1 MPKKKSKVKKKTK
14 KVILAKKEKKSLSQE
29 SLAFKV
35 IEFQK
40 SKDAEFQEKL
50 FKEIVD
56 QINPLITKIVN
67 KFNIPGYEQTDLY
80 QEALMALRFKA
91 IKDFKTD
98 RIIGDDMI
106 GFEKFAALCTKR
118 HLSTLLKT
126 SFQNKKFALNSSIS
140 IHTESR
146 DNEDDFNLAD
156 IMDSGEADSLER
168 AERKEE
174 FRILLARLIEGL
186 SDFEKKVLMLYAQK
200 FSYKEISDFINS
212 SNSSMKVNIKGV
224 DNALSRIK
232 TKAKDLLDEMD
243 LEL

>member
-1 MPKKKSKVKKKTK
+1 MSKKKSKINKRPT
-14 KVILAKKEKKSLSQE
+14 KVILAKNDKKSLSQE
-29 SLAFKV
+29 SLAFKA

-40 SKDAEFQEKL
+40 SKDIELKEKI
-50 FKEIVD
+50 FKDIVD

-67 KFNIPGYEQTDLY
+67 KFNIPGYEKSDLY
-80 QEALMALRFKA
+80 QEALVALRFKA

-140 IHTESR
+140 IHAESKN
-146 DNEDDFNLAD
+146 NEDDFNLAD
-156 IMDSGEADSLER
+156 IMDSGEADSIEK

-174 FRILLARLIEGL
+174 FRILLAKLIDGL

-212 SNSSMKVNIKGV
+212 SNSGIRVNIKGV

>member
-1 MPKKKSKVKKKTK
+1 MPKKKSKVIKKPK
-14 KVILAKKEKKSLSQE
+14 KVILAKKEKKSLSKE

-35 IEFQK
+35 IELQK
-40 SKDAEFQEKL
+40 SKDTEFKEKL

-67 KFNIPGYEQTDLY
+67 KFNISGYDQTDLY

-140 IHTESR
+140 IHTESKDKE
-146 DNEDDFNLAD
+146 DNFNLSD
-156 IMDSGEADSLER
+156 IIDSGEADSLER

-174 FRILLARLIEGL
+174 FRILLAKLIEGL
-186 SDFEKKVLMLYAQK
+186 SHFEKKVLMLYAQK

-212 SNSSMKVNIKGV
+212 SNYGMKVNIKGV

-232 TKAKDLLDEMD
+232 SKAKDLLDKMD
-243 LEL
+243 LKL